1 MTGPTWT
8 WSGSGRALRWLGATV
23 ASLALAPI
31 SASAHLVSTGLGPYF
46 DGISHMAV
54 TPQDLLPVLAL
65 SLLAGLGG
73 KGYSRKVLFVLPAAW
88 LVGGFLGLATGWSA
102 PLATTTVSFLIL
114 GGLVAADRP
123 MSTRV
128 GIGLAVVL
136 GLLHGQMNGVEM
148 RLSGIGFSGLLGVTS
163 VLFVLVSLV
172 SALVVS
178 LKVPWTRI
186 AVRVAG
192 SWIVAVGLL
201 YLGWTLSS

>member
-8 WSGSGRALRWLGATV
+8 CGGPRRALRWFAATV
-23 ASLALAPI
+23 AGLALAPGP
-31 SASAHLVSTGLGPYF
+31 ASGHLVSTGLGPYF

-73 KGYSRKVLFVLPAAW
+73 KGYARNVLFVLPGAW
-88 LVGGFLGLATGWSA
+88 LAGGLVGLATGWSA
-102 PLATTTVSFLIL
+102 PLATTVISFLVL

-123 MSTRV
+123 MGERV
-128 GIGLAVVL
+128 GLGLAVVL

-148 RLSGIGFSGLLGVTS
+148 SASGIGVSGLIGVIS
-163 VLFVLVSLV
+163 VLFVVVSLV
-172 SALVVS
+172 SAVVVS
-178 LKVPWTRI
+178 LRLPWTRI

-201 YLGWTLSS
+201 YLGWTFSS

>member
-1 MTGPTWT
+1 
-8 WSGSGRALRWLGATV
+8 
-23 ASLALAPI
+23 
-31 SASAHLVSTGLGPYF
+31 
-46 DGISHMAV
+46 MAV

-73 KGYSRKVLFVLPAAW
+73 KGYARRVLFVLPGAW
-88 LVGGFLGLATGWSA
+88 LLGGVVGLATGWSA
-102 PLATTTVSFLIL
+102 PLAATTVSFLIL

-123 MSTRV
+123 MSARV
-128 GIGLAVVL
+128 GIGLAIVL

-148 RLSGIGFSGLLGVTS
+148 RMSAIGFSGLLGVTS
-163 VLFVLVSLV
+163 VLFVVVSLV

>member
-8 WSGSGRALRWLGATV
+8 WSDSGRTLRWLAATV
-23 ASLALAPI
+23 AGLALAPS
-31 SASAHLVSTGLGPYF
+31 SASGHLVSTGLGPYF

-73 KGYSRKVLFVLPAAW
+73 KGYSRNVLFVLPAAW
-88 LVGGFLGLATGWSA
+88 LAGGLVGLATGWSA
-102 PLATTTVSFLIL
+102 PLATTVISFLVL

-123 MSTRV
+123 MSERV
-128 GIGLAVVL
+128 GLGLAIVL

-148 RLSGIGFSGLLGVTS
+148 RLTGIGFSGLIGVIS
-163 VLFVLVSLV
+163 VLFVVVSLV
-172 SALVVS
+172 SAVVVS
-178 LKVPWTRI
+178 LRVPWTRI

-201 YLGWTLSS
+201 YLGWTFST

>member
-54 TPQDLLPVLAL
+54 TLQDLLPVLAL

-128 GIGLAVVL
+128 GIGLAIVRRGMERV
-136 GLLHGQMNGVEM
+136 GGRAGVDSSE
-148 RLSGIGFSGLLGVTS
+148 GG
-163 VLFVLVSLV
+163 
-172 SALVVS
+172 
-178 LKVPWTRI
+178 
-186 AVRVAG
+186 G
-192 SWIVAVGLL
+192 SRFWLERPKSKATAW
-201 YLGWTLSS
+201 LGWRGRGRR